1 MVSVRADDIGRRL
14 AQSPK
19 TDTPYRVTGPLF
31 LRLCREAAKR
41 QDIVNNASRK
51 TDNYIAPR
59 APWCYS
65 AGLLG
70 SHQLRNR
77 MTGTTVPRWS
87 FAEGQYWSGFG
98 DAGQERRVHRTGFR
112 AITVATALFTAG
124 CGGAPSLPPAPPA
137 SSLPSAEY
145 RIGPGDSL
153 NIFVW
158 RNPELTVTV
167 PVRPDGRLS
176 IPLVEDVVAI
186 GKTPSA
192 LAREYEERLT
202 KYVKEPLVTVIV
214 EGFVGPIP
222 DSIRII
228 GEASQP
234 RALPYRADMTV
245 LDAMIAVG
253 GLTRYAAGND
263 TVLIRTAQG
272 EQNTYSVHLNN
283 LIRDGDIDSNVAL
296 RPGDI
301 LIIPQRLF

>member
-1 MVSVRADDIGRRL
+1 VQRTFFGAVAVIVAAL
-14 AQSPK
+14 
-19 TDTPYRVTGPLF
+19 VT
-31 LRLCREAAKR
+31 
-41 QDIVNNASRK
+41 
-51 TDNYIAPR
+51 
-59 APWCYS
+59 
-65 AGLLG
+65 
-70 SHQLRNR
+70 
-77 MTGTTVPRWS
+77 
-87 FAEGQYWSGFG
+87 
-98 DAGQERRVHRTGFR
+98 
-112 AITVATALFTAG
+112 G

-145 RIGPGDSL
+145 RIGPGDSV

-158 RNPELTVTV
+158 RNPELTITV

-186 GKTPSA
+186 GKTPTA
-192 LAREYEERLT
+192 LAREYEQRLS
-202 KYVKEPLVTVIV
+202 KYIKEPLVTIIV

-222 DSIRII
+222 EQVRII

-272 EQNTYSVHLNN
+272 EQNTYSVHLSS

>member
-1 MVSVRADDIGRRL
+1 
-14 AQSPK
+14 
-19 TDTPYRVTGPLF
+19 
-31 LRLCREAAKR
+31 
-41 QDIVNNASRK
+41 
-51 TDNYIAPR
+51 
-59 APWCYS
+59 
-65 AGLLG
+65 
-70 SHQLRNR
+70 
-77 MTGTTVPRWS
+77 
-87 FAEGQYWSGFG
+87 
-98 DAGQERRVHRTGFR
+98 VHRTSIR
-112 AITVATALFTAG
+112 AMTAATALVVSG
-124 CGGAPSLPPAPPA
+124 CGGAPPLPPAPPA

-186 GKTPSA
+186 GKTPTA
-192 LAREYEERLT
+192 LAREFEKRLA
-202 KYVKEPLVTVIV
+202 KYVKEPLVTVIA

-222 DSIRII
+222 DQIRVI
-228 GEASQP
+228 GEAAQP

-263 TVLIRTAQG
+263 SVIVRTVNG
-272 EQNTYSVHLNN
+272 EQTTYSVHLSS
-283 LIRDGDIDSNVAL
+283 LIRDGDVASNVAL
-296 RPGDI
+296 EPGDI